1 MGSTWQSFHFNTWL
15 VNQNWVFKNTG
26 EDPPFSKSRKPLLSG
41 WVGGLVGRLVGGDQ
55 TTPSI
60 FPISGHLNK
69 HDVLIPNMASKIVY
83 TNNIKSYEHFKFQN
97 SKILDDHL

>member
-1 MGSTWQSFHFNTWL
+1 MGFQKYRRGSAFF
-15 VNQNWVFKNTG
+15 
-26 EDPPFSKSRKPLLSG
+26 EISKTFIVRM
-41 WVGGLVGRLVGGDQ
+41 GGLVGRLVGGDQ

-60 FPISGHLNK
+60 FPTSGHLNK
-69 HDVLIPNMASKIVY
+69 HDVLISNMASKIVY

>member
-1 MGSTWQSFHFNTWL
+1 MGFQKYRRGSAFF
-15 VNQNWVFKNTG
+15 
-26 EDPPFSKSRKPLLSG
+26 EISKTFIVRM
-41 WVGGLVGRLVGGDQ
+41 GGLVGGDQ

>member
-1 MGSTWQSFHFNTWL
+1 MIGEPKLDFQKHRRGSAFF
-15 VNQNWVFKNTG
+15 
-26 EDPPFSKSRKPLLSG
+26 EISKTFFSG
-41 WVGGLVGRLVGGDQ
+41 WVGGLVGGDK